1 MVKAR
6 DEALQPMVDEFQQAL
21 TVSMLSTQNDTRSVV
36 AETRRLA
43 ALQQRY
49 DLVRDTF
56 PTWPLKINGLGRLIA
71 TVVLPVL
78 LPLTLPLIAALISS
92 VRNTLGL
99 P

>member
-43 ALQQRY
+43 ALF
-49 DLVRDTF
+49 LHG
-56 PTWPLKINGLGRLIA
+56 P
-71 TVVLPVL
+71 
-78 LPLTLPLIAALISS
+78 
-92 VRNTLGL
+92 
-99 P
+99 